1 MGTKLLRPYQI
12 YGAGNPL
19 PFGKTWFWEN
29 VVYREGGDHCIPGT
43 DIPRL
48 RLISVSDRIRVA
60 LEDEVFD
67 IAEAF
72 RARRD
77 AKLAGKAA

>member
-12 YGAGNPL
+12 YGDGNPL

-29 VVYREGGDHCIPGT
+29 VVYREGGDNCIPGT

-48 RLISVSDRIRVA
+48 RLIKVSDRIRVA
-60 LEDEVFD
+60 LEDEVSN

-77 AKLAGKAA
+77 AA